1 MPINPQKLEAF
12 ANGNKK
18 KDDNNGGKNQPP
30 FGKGGKMG
38 KTGHG
43 YGHGG
48 DQDGEDDHGHNNED
62 IDVQAIGERVQNG
75 KGDKRLLRL
84 ARDVDDESNPPASIT
99 DEDIWER
106 AKEAVEP
113 HWDEYDEPYAV
124 TMHVYQAMGG
134 GFTGGG
140 KGRDDEGDADDV
152 SSEAEERYDEMM
164 NPDL

>member
-18 KDDNNGGKNQPP
+18 KDDNNGGKNPPP

-43 YGHGG
+43 YGRGG
-48 DQDGEDDHGHNNED
+48 QDGGEGDSGHNDED
-62 IDVQAIGERVQNG
+62 VDVQAIGERVQNG
-75 KGDKRLLRL
+75 KGDKRLMRL
-84 ARDVDDESNPPASIT
+84 AQDVDEESNPPASIT

-124 TMHVYQAMGG
+124 AMHVYEAMGG

-140 KGRDDEGDADDV
+140 KGYGKDGAKDEEMDEDEEEFDAV
-152 SSEAEERYDEMM
+152 
-164 NPDL
+164 